1 MATLHVL
8 AHSPFTDGRLASCLR
23 ILGAAD
29 GLLLCGDA
37 VHALQTG
44 SSAWPPLQTLA
55 QNGRLYALKE
65 DVSAR
70 AIAAAEPVQRIDYAA
85 FVQLSLDFD
94 KVNTWL

>member
-1 MATLHVL
+1 MATLHML

-37 VHALQTG
+37 VHALHPG
-44 SSAWPPLQTLA
+44 STAWPPLQA
-55 QNGRLYALKE
+55 VANSGRLYALDE

-70 AIAAAEPVQRIDYAA
+70 AIASTAQVQRIDYAA

>member
-1 MATLHVL
+1 MATLHVVS
-8 AHSPFTDGRLASCLR
+8 HSPFTDGRLNSCLR
-23 ILGAAD
+23 IMGSQD

-37 VHALQTG
+37 VHGLQTG
-44 SSAWPPLQTLA
+44 SAAWETLQQA
-55 QNGRLYALKE
+55 AANGHLYALQE

-70 AIAAAEPVQRIDYAA
+70 AIQLDPQVKPVDYPG